1 MKIHFEL
8 QGISKGLNRQNE
20 FLNLHKGCDLSS
32 DESSSKLRMVG
43 PTLANGIGPI
53 KDQKF
58 AVSDEF
64 KTPFW
69 GNCMQNAAKI
79 YI

>member
-1 MKIHFEL
+1 
-8 QGISKGLNRQNE
+8 
-20 FLNLHKGCDLSS
+20 
-32 DESSSKLRMVG
+32 MVG
-43 PTLANGIGPI
+43 PTSANGIVPI

-79 YI
+79 YIWQACLSGFRTKNPEQSGLRDGPAR

>member
-1 MKIHFEL
+1 
-8 QGISKGLNRQNE
+8 
-20 FLNLHKGCDLSS
+20 
-32 DESSSKLRMVG
+32 MVA
-43 PTLANGIGPI
+43 PTLANGIVPI

-58 AVSDEF
+58 AASDEF

-69 GNCMQNAAKI
+69 GNCMQKAAKL

>member
-1 MKIHFEL
+1 
-8 QGISKGLNRQNE
+8 
-20 FLNLHKGCDLSS
+20 
-32 DESSSKLRMVG
+32 MVG
-43 PTLANGIGPI
+43 PTLANGIVPI

-58 AVSDEF
+58 VVSDEF

-69 GNCMQNAAKI
+69 GNCMQKAAKP